1 MKLTQAEKEA
11 FKNKILLSVDSHKN
25 DLVQYSIDN
34 LGLSHNTVTKY
45 INELINDDK
54 ELLRLNKGRYT
65 TYLLPAEKKDFK
77 YLRSAVESEESVW
90 IKDVLP
96 FIGTVSKQLASIL
109 DYSFLEMMNNALEHS
124 EAEHIEVKLAKTF
137 TKIRIYIIDDGIG
150 IFKKIQTS
158 LNLDLPSQALV
169 ELAKG
174 KFTSSPENHSG
185 EGIFFSSKMCDE
197 FYIFSDGLCFS
208 GLNSRGYNIDMPDFT
223 RGTAVLLVVDRNTT
237 KSAEQIYAEYA
248 GIDYDEPKFKTVI
261 PLKIM
266 LQEGTGSVLTSRS
279 QARRLV
285 TRFDKFDEVDLDFSE
300 VDFVGQAFADEV
312 FRVYASKHPEITI
325 NTINANNAVLN
336 TLKHVLNG

>member
-1 MKLTQAEKEA
+1 MKLTQIEKDA

-34 LGLSHNTVTKY
+34 LGLSHNTITKY
-45 INELINDDK
+45 INELINDK
-54 ELLRLNKGRYT
+54 NLLRLNKGRYT
-65 TYLLPAEKKDFK
+65 AYSLPAEKKDFSYK
-77 YLRSAVESEESVW
+77 RMNIESEDSVW
-90 IKDVLP
+90 IKDVFP
-96 FIGTVSKQLASIL
+96 FIGTVSKQLEGIM

-124 EAEHIEVKLAKTF
+124 EADNIKVMVSKTF
-137 TKIRIYIIDDGIG
+137 TMIKICIIDDGVG

-208 GLNSRGYNIDMPDFT
+208 GINSSGNNIEIPEFNK
-223 RGTAVLLVVDRNTT
+223 GTAVLLVFERNTT
-237 KSAEQIYAEYA
+237 KSTDQIYAEYA
-248 GIDYDEPKFKTVI
+248 GTDYDEPKFKTVV

-285 TRFDKFDEVDLDFSE
+285 TRFDKFDEVNLDFSE

-312 FRVYASKHPEITI
+312 FRVYASKHPEII
-325 NTINANNAVLN
+325 IKAINANHAILN
-336 TLKHVLNG
+336 TLKHVLRD